1 MHIALK
7 LCLLIYI
14 LEIKSHSKMSWGN
27 PTLLQL
33 IWFLC
38 GLRFEATLP
47 TLLSNYNLRDIFK
60 ADEFGLFYIAIP
72 GKTLQQNKNQLE
84 EINNEKENT
93 IKSLEGQIH
102 SLKEDIE
109 HYRSNL
115 YNKENISE
123 HRSQLSR
130 EPPNTKYS
138 SYKSEW
144 P

>member
-1 MHIALK
+1 M
-7 LCLLIYI
+7 
-14 LEIKSHSKMSWGN
+14 
-27 PTLLQL
+27 
-33 IWFLC
+33 
-38 GLRFEATLP
+38 RFEATLP
-47 TLLSNYNLRDIFK
+47 TLLSNCNLRDIFN
-60 ADEFGLFYIAIP
+60 ADELVLFYIAIP

-84 EINNEKENT
+84 EIDNEKENT

-109 HYRSNL
+109 HRSNL

-123 HRSQLSR
+123 QRSQLSR